1 MTQWLPIGMKGA
13 SSPPQRCGFK
23 QGNDGGTEV
32 SQQRRGSMKSLRS
45 SKGFT
50 LIELMIVVA
59 IIGILA
65 AIAIPNFLQ
74 YQMKSRQSE
83 AKTNLMA
90 IKTSEVSWQ
99 GERGCFLATINLAP
113 TNPPVA
119 GQKMQA
125 QNWNAVGSVWLTP
138 TAAAATGWCVGAAGA
153 GISSGQFANLGFQA
167 TGNVMY
173 QYAVGTYQLAYTSC
187 LGPTTAPV
195 AVITAEAAG
204 NDFGPAANGFRAT
217 ATSNLDGDAGLSVW
231 ASADS
236 TGSID
241 CTTGI
246 F

>member
-1 MTQWLPIGMKGA
+1 MKA
-13 SSPPQRCGFK
+13 
-23 QGNDGGTEV
+23 
-32 SQQRRGSMKSLRS
+32 LRS

-99 GERGCFLATINLAP
+99 GERSCFLAVAVAP
-113 TNPPVA
+113 AVA
-119 GQKMQA
+119 PAAGTKMQA
-125 QNWNAVGSVWLTP
+125 QNWNAVGQPWLTP
-138 TAAAATGWCVGAAGA
+138 TPAAATGWCVGAAGA
-153 GISSGQFANLGFQA
+153 GVSSGTFANIGFQA

-173 QYAVGTYQLAYTSC
+173 QYATGTYQVSYTSC
-187 LGPTTAPV
+187 LGPTAAP
-195 AVITAEAAG
+195 AATITAETGAT
-204 NDFGPAANGFRAT
+204 DFGPAASGFRAT
-217 ATSNLDGDAGLSVW
+217 ATSNLDGDAGGSWQSVW

-236 TGSID
+236 TGAID
-241 CTTGI
+241 CTTGV